1 MFGAGMHD
9 APFRYELLN
18 LEQLRDHARE
28 LARWQKVDPRGGR
41 NTLLERLDENKC
53 ELREVHDLVARAAAE
68 GRHIAPAAEWLIDNF
83 YLIEQQI
90 RIARL
95 HLPSPYGRQLPRL
108 TNKGSEGIPRVYDMA
123 LELIS
128 HVDGHVDAESA
139 ASFVGAYQSVAPLKL
154 GELWAFPIMLRLGL
168 IENLR
173 RIAGLI
179 ALQRRH
185 RDLALAW
192 AERIILTAE
201 NEPRKLVQILADL
214 DRTQP
219 PMSAAFVQEFHSKLQ
234 GRGPALEIVIGW
246 IEHELSDQGLTTDQI
261 IKTDSHEQAASQ
273 GSVANNIGSLRFLG
287 AMDWREFVE
296 TLSLTEQALR
306 RDPVGAYARQEFETR
321 DRCRHAV
328 EDIAAHSPATEG
340 DVAGAAVLLAA
351 EAQQAAPD
359 SPRRAHVGY

>member
-1 MFGAGMHD
+1 
-9 APFRYELLN
+9 
-18 LEQLRDHARE
+18 
-28 LARWQKVDPRGGR
+28 
-41 NTLLERLDENKC
+41 
-53 ELREVHDLVARAAAE
+53 
-68 GRHIAPAAEWLIDNF
+68 
-83 YLIEQQI
+83 
-90 RIARL
+90 
-95 HLPSPYGRQLPRL
+95 
-108 TNKGSEGIPRVYDMA
+108 
-123 LELIS
+123 
-128 HVDGHVDAESA
+128 
-139 ASFVGAYQSVAPLKL
+139 
-154 GELWAFPIMLRLGL
+154 MLRLGL

-234 GRGPALEIVIGW
+234 GRGPALEIVLGW

-273 GSVANNIGSLRFLG
+273 VSVANNIGSLRFLG

-306 RDPVGAYARQEFETR
+306 RDPIGAYARQEFETR

-328 EDIAAHSPATEG
+328 EDIAAHSPASEE

-359 SPRRAHVGY
+359 ILRRAHVGYYLIDDGRRILEKKVGMRRSLKRLYRGPGDAFPWSSIWDLSESFRALAAGVLPCSRSIQGWTALFSGCSRRPPSSPLLRRAFR